1 MSAATP
7 LPQTEHETEPLR
19 VTLLQL
25 VEAVS
30 DVADNEDEVVATVM
44 YMIERGSVR
53 LCGNF
58 RDSRL
63 SVD

>member
-7 LPQTEHETEPLR
+7 LRQTEHEIEPLH

-25 VEAVS
+25 VEAVN
-30 DVADNEDEVVATVM
+30 DVADNEDEVVATVL
-44 YMIERGSVR
+44 YMLERGSVR

-63 SVD
+63 AAD